1 MSDIIKTQCSLA
13 RKAEHNPQHQFDH
26 LYRLICREDW
36 IHAALKSVLSNQGAK
51 TAGIDGVTKKEL
63 ASSSAKAVF
72 VCQLQAELRSK
83 QFRPKPVRRVYI
95 PKANG
100 KRRPLGI
107 ATLKD
112 RVVQMLLKMVLEP
125 IWESD
130 FLNCSNGFR
139 PERRTQDCIAL
150 LDSYINKRNKYF
162 WVIEGDIKGAFDNI
176 HHEILLKLVEK
187 RVADQRLLKLIE
199 RFLKAGMMQG
209 ALFQR
214 TDIGTPQGAICSPLL
229 ANIYLHQ
236 LDMYWC
242 NKYGNLDRKQK
253 EKRRT

>member
-1 MSDIIKTQCSLA
+1 MSDIIKTQRSLA
-13 RKAEHNPQHQFDH
+13 AKAKHNPQHQFDH

-36 IHAALKSVLSNQGAK
+36 IHAALKSVLSNKGAK
-51 TAGIDGVTKKEL
+51 TAGIDGVTKNEL
-63 ASSSAKAVF
+63 ASITAKAEF
-72 VCQLQAELRSK
+72 VSELQSELRSK
-83 QFRPKPVRRVYI
+83 QFKPKPVRRVYI

-125 IWESD
+125 IWESN

-139 PERRTQDCIAL
+139 PGRRTQDCIAL
-150 LDSYINKRNKYF
+150 MDSYINKRNKYY

-176 HHEILLKLVEK
+176 HHEILLNLVADK
-187 RVADQRLLKLIE
+187 VADQRLLKLIG

-209 ALFQR
+209 TLFQR

-236 LDMYWC
+236 LDLYW
-242 NKYGNLDRKQK
+242 
-253 EKRRT
+253 